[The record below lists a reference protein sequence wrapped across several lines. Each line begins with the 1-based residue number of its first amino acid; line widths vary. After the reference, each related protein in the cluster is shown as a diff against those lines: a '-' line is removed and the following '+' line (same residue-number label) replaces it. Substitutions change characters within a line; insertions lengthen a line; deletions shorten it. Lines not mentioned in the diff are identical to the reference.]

1 MENGDTFKN
10 CKKKRRR
17 MHFTT
22 DFTCQMDCNS
32 TTVENHRFQNVKTL
46 PFILVLGPPPLSVFC
61 HFEIRLCCT
70 FEKNLR
76 IASPKLCTSA
86 SKLFTSSVQ
95 QKFSRRFHI
104 DIFEITVDFKSQ
116 IGKRTKEAVKQKVAK
131 IATNAR
137 K

>member
-1 MENGDTFKN
+1 METPSKTV
-10 CKKKRRR
+10 KKKEKNAFYYRFHMSNGLQFYHRGKSS
-17 MHFTT
+17 FSK
-22 DFTCQMDCNS
+22 CQNFAL
-32 TTVENHRFQNVKTL
+32 H
-46 PFILVLGPPPLSVFC
+46 LGPPPLSVFC

>member
-10 CKKKRRR
+10 CKKRRR

>member
-1 MENGDTFKN
+1 METPSKTV
-10 CKKKRRR
+10 KKGEECILLQQISHVKWI
-17 MHFTT
+17 
-22 DFTCQMDCNS
+22 DCNS

-116 IGKRTKEAVKQKVAK
+116 IGK
-131 IATNAR
+131 
-137 K
+137 